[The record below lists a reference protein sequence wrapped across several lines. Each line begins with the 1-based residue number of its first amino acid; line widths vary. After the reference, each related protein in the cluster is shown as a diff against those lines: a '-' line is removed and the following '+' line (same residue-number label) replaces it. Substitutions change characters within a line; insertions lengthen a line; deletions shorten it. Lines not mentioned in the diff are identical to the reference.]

1 MEKKSRF
8 EGCLIGGAV
17 GDALGWPV
25 EFLKLDEIKKRF
37 GDKGIIELAQSHRGK
52 AEITDDTQMTMFT
65 AEGILRAES
74 RLRNKGICHAVH
86 FKN

>member
-17 GDALGWPV
+17 GDALGWPI

-37 GDKGIIELAQSHRGK
+37 GDKGIIELTQSDCGK
-52 AEITDDTQMTMFT
+52 AEITDNWKYAWCITWHSKSPARM
-65 AEGILRAES
+65 A
-74 RLRNKGICHAVH
+74 
-86 FKN
+86 

>member
-25 EFLKLDEIKKRF
+25 EFLKLDEIKKKF
-37 GDKGIIELAQSHRGK
+37 GDHSVYR
-52 AEITDDTQMTMFT
+52 
-65 AEGILRAES
+65 S
-74 RLRNKGICHAVH
+74 RMEAFHTTIFH
-86 FKN
+86 